1 MRATNINEV
10 PLVLT
15 TEEAAQLLN
24 VSVNVVKHLAGKGK
38 VPALKVG
45 REWRFYRDALLGT
58 IGWMVEERRAREVS
72 KEKTID
78 LHKIN
83 MALAKADT
91 TLVTGLR
98 YMNLPAEMREMF
110 VKTRISIGEGRK
122 AVMDALAFSD

>member
-1 MRATNINEV
+1 VRATNINEV

-58 IGWMVEERRAREVS
+58 IGWMVEGRRAREVS